1 MVLSTQN
8 RMADNGSSCR
18 GRRLIEDRAMLLL
31 DVGFVKTNLWN
42 GDRLLR
48 SRVALGVEILPGCFL
63 PFSRTIKNRKAHVSV
78 NRTDVYV
85 IDGWKD

>member
-1 MVLSTQN
+1 MVI
-8 RMADNGSSCR
+8 D
-18 GRRLIEDRAMLLL
+18 
-31 DVGFVKTNLWN
+31 
-42 GDRLLR
+42 LLR